1 MTNEEQ
7 LVRRIDRME
16 KEIRDVAES
25 ARAVNELRDQL
36 APRVNEAVH
45 ALIVELAD
53 IEEDFQLEDLVFFTK
68 NLLRNIRNINFAL
81 EQLKNLIDFAR
92 AIEPL
97 LKSSIPQLIGTFDA
111 WEQRG
116 LFRLV
121 TEVPEK
127 IDFSRSRE
135 VGLLGLMQAMG
146 DREVRA
152 GMGALLEMA
161 RGLSALK
168 PEQSVG

>member
-7 LVRRIDRME
+7 LLRRIDRME
-16 KEIRDVAES
+16 KEIRDVADS
-25 ARAVNELRDQL
+25 ARAIKELRDQL

-45 ALIVELAD
+45 ALIEELAD
-53 IEEDFQLEDLVFFTK
+53 IEEDFQLEDLVFFIK
-68 NLLRNIRNINFAL
+68 KLLRNIRNLNFAL

-97 LKSSIPQLIGTFDA
+97 LKSSIPQLIGTFDE

-116 LFRLV
+116 IFRLV
-121 TEVPEK
+121 TEVPGK

-135 VGLLGLMQAMG
+135 VGLFGLMQAMG
-146 DREVRA
+146 DPEVRA
-152 GMGALLEMA
+152 GMGALVEMA
-161 RGLSALK
+161 RGLSTLK
-168 PEQSVG
+168 PEPSAG